1 MTGNIWHTGHTDGT
15 DDPDGTNDATDPA
28 DGPTAD
34 LVRAAQRGDTMAQDA
49 LLRQHLGSL
58 RTFVRLRSDRQ
69 LRLRESESDI
79 VQSICREVLS
89 DLDGFEYRDAAGFR
103 SWLFTLALNKVRE
116 KGRFHQAERRSNRRE
131 DGSLDGDSALR
142 AHYASFFT
150 PSQHAMA
157 REVEAEFEAA
167 FDQLSEDHRE
177 VIVQSRILSLPHR
190 EIARNTGRS
199 EVAVRS
205 LLSRALVALSAE
217 MERRRKHA

>member
-1 MTGNIWHTGHTDGT
+1 
-15 DDPDGTNDATDPA
+15 
-28 DGPTAD
+28 
-34 LVRAAQRGDTMAQDA
+34 MAQDA

-58 RTFVRLRSDRQ
+58 RAFVRLRSDRQ

-89 DLDGFEYRDAAGFR
+89 DLGSFEYRNAAGFR

-116 KGRFHQAERRSNRRE
+116 KGRFHQAERRTSRRE
-131 DGSLDGDSALR
+131 DGSLDRDPTLR

-150 PSQHAMA
+150 PSEHAMA
-157 REVEAEFEAA
+157 REVETEFEVA
-167 FDQLSEDHRE
+167 FDGLSEDHRE
-177 VIVQSRILSLPHR
+177 VIILSRILSLPHR
-190 EIARNTGRS
+190 EIAHSTGRT

-217 MERRRKHA
+217 LERRRKHA